1 MKITEFCKNVFQN
14 LEDKGEGQK
23 DFGIAFQHMLKDQ
36 GDKEQD
42 SAVPDI
48 THTEYKKILRWRKK
62 GLNPEF
68 D

>member
-23 DFGIAFQHMLKDQ
+23 DFGIAFQHMMKDQ

-48 THTEYKKILRWRKK
+48 THTEYKKYYGGEKR
-62 GLNPEF
+62 